1 MADMRRHSVDV
12 PLSRTLVQLKRVRSL
27 RDPATNSLSKYAS
40 PSDHMIW
47 ETASSNGVTLELGR
61 SAHHQLVEED
71 EDLGAEATMGS
82 ERSFRAPNARTASYR
97 KSSAVKIRGL
107 NPPRNKQVHRVRQDG
122 HRKSLDS
129 NHSNHSSI
137 RQLANNMVNN
147 VNVDAEKEEEEVNSY
162 GRPNFALPDKDDEEV
177 KMPGHSK
184 FRTKSS
190 AAMSRVGSPCMSASE
205 ARSVAS
211 RRSTLG
217 HGTEDTRLRSNDVVG
232 SNFSGCGIS
241 YCWSGASKYRELYSD
256 SDGPEQP
263 LLSTDGTEAAF
274 QSNVPY
280 TETPRCLS
288 QKFRPRSFSE
298 LIGLNVVAQSLLY
311 SSCKGKVA
319 PMYLFHG
326 PRGTGKT
333 STARIFAAAL
343 NCVSLEEQRP
353 CGFCKECV
361 ILFSGKSR
369 DVKELDAAKM
379 DRLGRV
385 KALLKSA
392 SLVPYSSRFKVFII
406 DECHLLQEDAWSA
419 ILKSL
424 DEPYRHTVYIMITS
438 DIESLPR
445 TSITHCQK
453 FHFPKIKVADIVYR
467 LERICIEEGLEFDH
481 DGLYFIAAKSNGS
494 LRDSEIMLDQLSL
507 LGKKITISLVHE
519 LVGSVSDDELIEL
532 LHLALSSDTTNTVR
546 RARELMGS
554 AIDPLQLVSQLA
566 NLIMDILSG
575 RCQSAVTEVSKSFL
589 GRYALSEVGIKK
601 LRHALKILSETEKQ
615 LRTSRNQATWVT
627 VALLQFGTIESN
639 LVAEPNEM
647 HAHSVTGYTDDW
659 VSKVHSSSNF
669 CQACNSNKSNCSE
682 RHCRRLKL
690 ENIWRRAIGKC
701 RSRSAK
707 SFLKKEGFLSSV
719 HVTEELAIAEVG
731 FGHPDHLSRAEKMQS
746 LIECALQHVLGCNV
760 EIRFKLVSCPVRKD
774 ARLKRQS
781 FSFLNCSGRKQELS
795 DSVVTDEDEAVRPG
809 ARETPLKGYTSSQQ
823 ESPYVM
829 QCVDSKPTVHGCED
843 DARSTLTSNR
853 SMTDDL
859 TRTCRSETN
868 YSKGVSEQGRFD
880 SIHEPDLQPNCFS
893 RTLKLQKKL
902 LLSGAAHTICLRIQP
917 HNKMDF
923 LPKKEFD
930 TYFCAYEPY
939 EQCSR
944 SNSRAT
950 YSSRDDDLW
959 SKNSRFGSNL
969 LCWRAPK
976 QSM

>member
-1 MADMRRHSVDV
+1 MDV

-27 RDPATNSLSKYAS
+27 RDPATNSLSRYAS
-40 PSDHMIW
+40 ASDNMIW
-47 ETASSNGVTLELGR
+47 ETASSNGVPIELSR
-61 SAHHQLVEED
+61 STHHQLIEED
-71 EDLGAEATMGS
+71 GDFEAEAAMGS
-82 ERSFRAPNARTASYR
+82 ERSLRAPNARTTSYR
-97 KSSAVKIRGL
+97 KSSVVKIRGL
-107 NPPRNKQVHRVRQDG
+107 NPPRNKQVHRVRGDG
-122 HRKSLDS
+122 HRKSVDS
-129 NHSNHSSI
+129 NHSNNSSL
-137 RQLANNMVNN
+137 RQLANNVVNN
-147 VNVDAEKEEEEVNSY
+147 MEEKKEEEEEVNSY
-162 GRPNFALPDKDDEEV
+162 ERADLLLPEKTDEEV
-177 KMPGHSK
+177 KMPGQSK
-184 FRTKSS
+184 FRDKSS

-205 ARSVAS
+205 ARSVGS

-217 HGTEDTRLRSNDVVG
+217 HGTEDTRVRSNDVVG

-241 YCWSGASKYRELYSD
+241 YCWSGASKYRDLYSD

-263 LLSTDGTEAAF
+263 LLSTEGTEVAF
-274 QSNVPY
+274 QDNAPY

-343 NCVSLEEQRP
+343 NCLSLEEQRP

-361 ILFSGKSR
+361 ILFSGRSR
-369 DVKELDAAKM
+369 DVKELDAAKL

-392 SLVPYSSRFKVFII
+392 SLVPYSSRFKVFIV

-419 ILKSL
+419 IMKSL

-438 DIESLPR
+438 DLDSLPR
-445 TSITHCQK
+445 ASITHCQK

-507 LGKKITISLVHE
+507 LGKRVTVSLVHE
-519 LVGSVSDDELIEL
+519 LVGLVSDDELIEL
-532 LHLALSSDTTNTVR
+532 LDLALSSDTTNTVR
-546 RARELMGS
+546 RARELMAS
-554 AIDPLQLVSQLA
+554 SIDPLQLVSQLA

-589 GRYALSEVGIKK
+589 ERYALAEVGIQK

-615 LRTSRNQATWVT
+615 LRTSRNKATWVT
-627 VALLQFGTIESN
+627 VALLQFGTNECNI
-639 LVAEPNEM
+639 VADTNDM
-647 HAHSVTGYTDDW
+647 NAHSATGYTDDW
-659 VSKVHSSSNF
+659 VSKVNSSSNF
-669 CQACNSNKSNCSE
+669 CDACNSNKSNCSE
-682 RHCRRLKL
+682 RYCRRLKL

-701 RSRSAK
+701 QSRSAK
-707 SFLKKEGFLSSV
+707 SFLKKEGILSSV

-731 FGHPDHLSRAEKMQS
+731 FSHPDHLSRAEKMQS
-746 LIECALQHVLGCNV
+746 LIESVLQHVLGFNV
-760 EIRFKLVSCPVRKD
+760 EIKFKIVPRAARKD
-774 ARLKRQS
+774 GRLKRHS
-781 FSFLNCSGRKQELS
+781 FSLLSCSGRKQELS
-795 DSVVTDEDEAVRPG
+795 DSTVTDEDETVRHG
-809 ARETPLKGYTSSQQ
+809 ARETPLKGYSSSQQ
-823 ESPYVM
+823 QSPFIV
-829 QCVDSKPTVHGCED
+829 QRVDSKPRVHGCED

-853 SMTDDL
+853 SMTDDQ

-868 YSKGVSEQGRFD
+868 YSKGASEQGRFD
-880 SIHEPDLQPNCFS
+880 SIQEPDLQPNCFS
-893 RTLKLQKKL
+893 RTLKLQKRFF
-902 LLSGAAHTICLRIQP
+902 SSDAAHTICFRIQP
-917 HNKMDF
+917 HNKMGF

-939 EQCSR
+939 EQCPR

-950 YSSRDDDLW
+950 YGSRDEDL
-959 SKNSRFGSNL
+959 SIKSSRFGSNL

-976 QSM
+976 QSI

>member
-1 MADMRRHSVDV
+1 MMDMRRHSVSLDV

-27 RDPATNSLSKYAS
+27 RDPATNSMSKYAS

-61 SAHHQLVEED
+61 SAHHHLAEED
-71 EDLGAEATMGS
+71 EDVGAEPTMGS
-82 ERSFRAPNARTASYR
+82 ERSFRGPNARTASYR
-97 KSSAVKIRGL
+97 KSSAVRIRGL

-129 NHSNHSSI
+129 NHLNHTSI
-137 RQLANNMVNN
+137 HQLANNMVNN
-147 VNVDAEKEEEEVNSY
+147 VDADKEEEEVNSY
-162 GRPNFALPDKDDEEV
+162 DRPKFAMPDKADEEV
-177 KMPGHSK
+177 KMPGYSK
-184 FRTKSS
+184 FRSKSP
-190 AAMSRVGSPCMSASE
+190 AAVSRVGSPCMSASE
-205 ARSVAS
+205 ARSVGS

-217 HGTEDTRLRSNDVVG
+217 HGTEDTQLRSNDVVG

-241 YCWSGASKYRELYSD
+241 YCWSGGSKYRELYSD
-256 SDGPEQP
+256 SDGPDQP

-274 QSNVPY
+274 QGNVPY

-424 DEPYRHTVYIMITS
+424 DEPYRYTVYIMITS
-438 DIESLPR
+438 DIEGLPR
-445 TSITHCQK
+445 TSIAHCQK

-467 LERICIEEGLEFDH
+467 LEKICIEEGLEFDH

-532 LHLALSSDTTNTVR
+532 LDLALSSDTTNTVR

-615 LRTSRNQATWVT
+615 LRASRNQATWVT
-627 VALLQFGTIESN
+627 VALLQFSTN
-639 LVAEPNEM
+639 EPNLAAELNDM

-659 VSKVHSSSNF
+659 VSKVHSSANF
-669 CQACNSNKSNCSE
+669 CQACNSTKSNCSE

-707 SFLKKEGFLSSV
+707 SFLRKEGILSSV
-719 HVTEELAIAEVG
+719 HVTEEVAIAEVG

-746 LIECALQHVLGCNV
+746 LIECSLQHVLGCNV
-760 EIRFKLVSCPVRKD
+760 EIRFKLVPCPVRKD

-795 DSVVTDEDEAVRPG
+795 DSVVTDEDEAVRPR
-809 ARETPLKGYTSSQQ
+809 ARETPLKGYTS
-823 ESPYVM
+823 M
-829 QCVDSKPTVHGCED
+829 QRVDSKPMVHGCED

-868 YSKGVSEQGRFD
+868 YSKGVSEQGHFD
-880 SIHEPDLQPNCFS
+880 SIQEPDLQPNCFS

-902 LLSGAAHTICLRIQP
+902 LSSGAAHTICLRIQP

>member
-1 MADMRRHSVDV
+1 M
-12 PLSRTLVQLKRVRSL
+12 
-27 RDPATNSLSKYAS
+27 SKYAS

-47 ETASSNGVTLELGR
+47 ETASSNGVTPELGR
-61 SAHHQLVEED
+61 SAHHHLVGED
-71 EDLGAEATMGS
+71 EDVGAEPTTMGS
-82 ERSFRAPNARTASYR
+82 ERSFRGPSARTASYR
-97 KSSAVKIRGL
+97 KSSAVRIRGL
-107 NPPRNKQVHRVRQDG
+107 NPPRSKQVHRVRQDG

-137 RQLANNMVNN
+137 RQLADNMVS
-147 VNVDAEKEEEEVNSY
+147 NVDADKEEGEVNSY
-162 GRPNFALPDKDDEEV
+162 ERPKLAMPDKSDEEV
-177 KMPGHSK
+177 KMPGCSK
-184 FRTKSS
+184 SRSKSS

-205 ARSVAS
+205 ARS
-211 RRSTLG
+211 G

-256 SDGPEQP
+256 SDGPDQP
-263 LLSTDGTEAAF
+263 LLSTDGIEAAF
-274 QSNVPY
+274 QGNVPY
-280 TETPRCLS
+280 TETLRCLS

-311 SSCKGKVA
+311 STCKGKVA

-392 SLVPYSSRFKVFII
+392 SLVPYSSRFKVFIV
-406 DECHLLQEDAWSA
+406 DECHLLREDAWSA

-445 TSITHCQK
+445 ASITHCQK

-507 LGKKITISLVHE
+507 LGKKVTISLVHE
-519 LVGSVSDDELIEL
+519 QVGSVSDDELIEL
-532 LHLALSSDTTNTVR
+532 LDLALSSDTTNTVR

-589 GRYALSEVGIKK
+589 GRYAVSEVGIKK

-627 VALLQFGTIESN
+627 VALLQFSTNEPN
-639 LVAEPNEM
+639 PVAETNDM
-647 HAHSVTGYTDDW
+647 HAHSVTGL
-659 VSKVHSSSNF
+659 
-669 CQACNSNKSNCSE
+669 
-682 RHCRRLKL
+682 CR
-690 ENIWRRAIGKC
+690 
-701 RSRSAK
+701 
-707 SFLKKEGFLSSV
+707 
-719 HVTEELAIAEVG
+719 
-731 FGHPDHLSRAEKMQS
+731 
-746 LIECALQHVLGCNV
+746 
-760 EIRFKLVSCPVRKD
+760 
-774 ARLKRQS
+774 
-781 FSFLNCSGRKQELS
+781 
-795 DSVVTDEDEAVRPG
+795 
-809 ARETPLKGYTSSQQ
+809 
-823 ESPYVM
+823 
-829 QCVDSKPTVHGCED
+829 
-843 DARSTLTSNR
+843 
-853 SMTDDL
+853 
-859 TRTCRSETN
+859 
-868 YSKGVSEQGRFD
+868 
-880 SIHEPDLQPNCFS
+880 
-893 RTLKLQKKL
+893 
-902 LLSGAAHTICLRIQP
+902 
-917 HNKMDF
+917 
-923 LPKKEFD
+923 
-930 TYFCAYEPY
+930 
-939 EQCSR
+939 
-944 SNSRAT
+944 
-950 YSSRDDDLW
+950 
-959 SKNSRFGSNL
+959 
-969 LCWRAPK
+969 
-976 QSM
+976 

>member
-1 MADMRRHSVDV
+1 MTDMRRHSVDV

-47 ETASSNGVTLELGR
+47 ETASSNGMTLDLGR
-61 SAHHQLVEED
+61 SARHQLVEED

-97 KSSAVKIRGL
+97 KSSAVRIRGL
-107 NPPRNKQVHRVRQDG
+107 NPPRNKQVHRVRQDV

-147 VNVDAEKEEEEVNSY
+147 LDAEKEEEEVNSY
-162 GRPNFALPDKDDEEV
+162 ERPNFALPDKDDEEV
-177 KMPGHSK
+177 KMPSYSK

-190 AAMSRVGSPCMSASE
+190 AAMSRVGSPC
-205 ARSVAS
+205 
-211 RRSTLG
+211 
-217 HGTEDTRLRSNDVVG
+217 
-232 SNFSGCGIS
+232 
-241 YCWSGASKYRELYSD
+241 
-256 SDGPEQP
+256 
-263 LLSTDGTEAAF
+263 
-274 QSNVPY
+274 
-280 TETPRCLS
+280 
-288 QKFRPRSFSE
+288 
-298 LIGLNVVAQSLLY
+298 
-311 SSCKGKVA
+311 
-319 PMYLFHG
+319 
-326 PRGTGKT
+326 
-333 STARIFAAAL
+333 
-343 NCVSLEEQRP
+343 
-353 CGFCKECV
+353 
-361 ILFSGKSR
+361 
-369 DVKELDAAKM
+369 
-379 DRLGRV
+379 RV

-392 SLVPYSSRFKVFII
+392 SLVPYSSRFKV
-406 DECHLLQEDAWSA
+406 
-419 ILKSL
+419 
-424 DEPYRHTVYIMITS
+424 
-438 DIESLPR
+438 
-445 TSITHCQK
+445 
-453 FHFPKIKVADIVYR
+453 
-467 LERICIEEGLEFDH
+467 
-481 DGLYFIAAKSNGS
+481 
-494 LRDSEIMLDQLSL
+494 
-507 LGKKITISLVHE
+507 
-519 LVGSVSDDELIEL
+519 GSVSDDELIEL
-532 LHLALSSDTTNTVR
+532 LDLALSSDTTNTVR

-575 RCQSAVTEVSKSFL
+575 RCQSAATEVSKSFL

-601 LRHALKILSETEKQ
+601 LRHALKILSDTEKQ

-627 VALLQFGTIESN
+627 VALLQFGTTESN
-639 LVAEPNEM
+639 IVAEPNDM
-647 HAHSVTGYTDDW
+647 HAHSVTGYT
-659 VSKVHSSSNF
+659 
-669 CQACNSNKSNCSE
+669 
-682 RHCRRLKL
+682 
-690 ENIWRRAIGKC
+690 
-701 RSRSAK
+701 
-707 SFLKKEGFLSSV
+707 
-719 HVTEELAIAEVG
+719 ELAIAEVG
-731 FGHPDHLSRAEKMQS
+731 FGQPDHLSRAEKMQS
-746 LIECALQHVLGCNV
+746 LIECSLQHVLGCNV
-760 EIRFKLVSCPVRKD
+760 EIRFKLVACPVRKD

-823 ESPYVM
+823 ESPYIM
-829 QCVDSKPTVHGCED
+829 QRVDSKPSVHGCED

-880 SIHEPDLQPNCFS
+880 STQEPDLQPNCFS

-902 LLSGAAHTICLRIQP
+902 LSSGAAHTICLRIQP

-950 YSSRDDDLW
+950 YSSRDDDL
-959 SKNSRFGSNL
+959 
-969 LCWRAPK
+969 
-976 QSM
+976 

>member
-1 MADMRRHSVDV
+1 MADLRRHSVDV

-40 PSDHMIW
+40 TSDNMIW
-47 ETASSNGVTLELGR
+47 ETASSNGVMMDLSR
-61 SAHHQLVEED
+61 SATHHQLIEED
-71 EDLGAEATMGS
+71 GDLEGEATLGS
-82 ERSFRAPNARTASYR
+82 DRSFRAPNARTASYR
-97 KSSAVKIRGL
+97 KSSVVKIRGL

-129 NHSNHSSI
+129 SHSNHSSI
-137 RQLANNMVNN
+137 RQLANTMVNN
-147 VNVDAEKEEEEVNSY
+147 VDEEKKEEEEEVNSY
-162 GRPNFALPDKDDEEV
+162 EHAVLTPPEKTDEEV
-177 KMPGHSK
+177 RMPGFSK
-184 FRTKSS
+184 FKNKSS
-190 AAMSRVGSPCMSASE
+190 AAMSRVGSPCMSAIE
-205 ARSVAS
+205 ARSAGS
-211 RRSTLG
+211 RR
-217 HGTEDTRLRSNDVVG
+217 TEETRVRSNDVAG

-241 YCWSGASKYRELYSD
+241 YCWSGASKYRELYYD
-256 SDGPEQP
+256 SDGPEQL
-263 LLSTDGTEAAF
+263 LLSPEGTEAAF
-274 QSNVPY
+274 QDNVPY

-343 NCVSLEEQRP
+343 NCLSLEEQRP

-361 ILFSGKSR
+361 ILFSGRSR

-379 DRLGRV
+379 GRFGQV

-392 SLVPYSSRFKVFII
+392 SLVPYSSRFKVFIV

-424 DEPYRHTVYIMITS
+424 DEPYRHAVYIMITS
-438 DIESLPR
+438 DLDSVPR

-467 LERICIEEGLEFDH
+467 LERICIEEGLEFEH

-494 LRDSEIMLDQLSL
+494 LRDAEIMLDQLSL

-519 LVGSVSDDELIEL
+519 LVGSVSDDDLIEL
-532 LHLALSSDTTNTVR
+532 LDLALSSDTTNTVR
-546 RARELMGS
+546 RARELMAS
-554 AIDPLQLVSQLA
+554 AIDPLQLVSQSA

-589 GRYALSEVGIKK
+589 GRYALAEVGIKK
-601 LRHALKILSETEKQ
+601 LRRALKILSETEKQ

-627 VALLQFGTIESN
+627 VALLQFGTNESN
-639 LVAEPNEM
+639 LVADSTDM
-647 HAHSVTGYTDDW
+647 HACPATGYTDDW
-659 VSKVHSSSNF
+659 VSKVNSSSNF
-669 CQACNSNKSNCSE
+669 CHACNNNKSNCSE

-690 ENIWRRAIGKC
+690 ENIWRRAMGKC

-707 SFLKKEGFLSSV
+707 SFLRKEGFLSSV

-731 FGHPDHLSRAEKMQS
+731 FSHLDHISRAEKMQS
-746 LIECALQHVLGCNV
+746 LIESALQNVLGCNV
-760 EIRFKLVSCPVRKD
+760 EIRFKLVPRPVRKD
-774 ARLKRQS
+774 AKSKKQL
-781 FSFLNCSGRKQELS
+781 FSLLSCSGRKQELS
-795 DSVVTDEDEAVRPG
+795 DSAMTGDDEAVRHG
-809 ARETPLKGYTSSQQ
+809 TRETPSKGYSSSQQ
-823 ESPYVM
+823 QSPFIM
-829 QCVDSKPTVHGCED
+829 QHTGSKPTVVHGCED
-843 DARSTLTSNR
+843 DAQSTLTSNR
-853 SMTDDL
+853 SMP
-859 TRTCRSETN
+859 RTCRSETS

-880 SIHEPDLQPNCFS
+880 RIQEPDFQPNCFS
-893 RTLKLQKKL
+893 RTLKLQKRFF
-902 LLSGAAHTICLRIQP
+902 SSDAAHTICLKIQP

-930 TYFCAYEPY
+930 TYLCAYEPY

-944 SNSRAT
+944 SNSHAT
-950 YSSRDDDLW
+950 YSSRDENLW
-959 SKNSRFGSNL
+959 VKNSRFGSHL
-969 LCWRAPK
+969 LCWRGPK
-976 QSM
+976 QAI

>member
-1 MADMRRHSVDV
+1 MTDMRRHSVDV

-40 PSDHMIW
+40 PSDNMIW

-61 SAHHQLVEED
+61 SAHHQLTEED
-71 EDLGAEATMGS
+71 EDFGAEATMGS

-107 NPPRNKQVHRVRQDG
+107 NPPRNKQVHRARHDG

-147 VNVDAEKEEEEVNSY
+147 VDVEKDEEEEVNSY
-162 GRPNFALPDKDDEEV
+162 ERPNLALAEKTDEEV
-177 KMPGHSK
+177 KMPSYSK
-184 FRTKSS
+184 FRNKSS
-190 AAMSRVGSPCMSASE
+190 AAMSNVGSPCMSTSE
-205 ARSVAS
+205 VHSVGS

-217 HGTEDTRLRSNDVVG
+217 HGTEETRLRSNDVVE

-241 YCWSGASKYRELYSD
+241 YCWSGASKYRDLYSD

-263 LLSTDGTEAAF
+263 LLSTDGTEVAF
-274 QSNVPY
+274 QGNVPY
-280 TETPRCLS
+280 TDTPRCLS

-298 LIGLNVVAQSLLY
+298 LIGHNVVAQSLLY

-343 NCVSLEEQRP
+343 NCVSHEEQRP

-406 DECHLLQEDAWSA
+406 DECHLLREDAWSA
-419 ILKSL
+419 ITKSL

-438 DIESLPR
+438 DLGSLPR

-467 LERICIEEGLEFDH
+467 LERICTEEGLEFDH

-494 LRDSEIMLDQLSL
+494 LRDAEIMLDQLSL
-507 LGKKITISLVHE
+507 LGKKITISLAHE

-532 LHLALSSDTTNTVR
+532 LDLALSSDTTNTVR

-575 RCQSAVTEVSKSFL
+575 RCQSAATEVSKSFL
-589 GRYALSEVGIKK
+589 GRYALAEVGIKK
-601 LRHALKILSETEKQ
+601 LRNALKILSETEKQ

-627 VALLQFGTIESN
+627 VALLQFGTNESN
-639 LVAEPNEM
+639 LVAEPNDL

-659 VSKVHSSSNF
+659 VSKVNSSSNF
-669 CQACNSNKSNCSE
+669 CHACNSNKSNCSE

-690 ENIWRRAIGKC
+690 ANIWRRAIGKC
-701 RSRSAK
+701 RSRSAR
-707 SFLKKEGFLSSV
+707 SFLRKEGFLSSV

-746 LIECALQHVLGCNV
+746 VIECALQHVLGCNV
-760 EIRFKLVSCPVRKD
+760 EIRFKLVQCPVRKD
-774 ARLKRQS
+774 AGLKRQS
-781 FSFLNCSGRKQELS
+781 FSFFSCSGRKQELS

-809 ARETPLKGYTSSQQ
+809 ARETPLKGYSSSQQ
-823 ESPYVM
+823 QSPFIM
-829 QCVDSKPTVHGCED
+829 QRLDSTPTVHGCED

-859 TRTCRSETN
+859 TRTCRSEAN
-868 YSKGVSEQGRFD
+868 YSKGVSEQGRFN
-880 SIHEPDLQPNCFS
+880 SIQEPDLQPNCFS

-902 LLSGAAHTICLRIQP
+902 LSSGAAHTICLRIQP

-930 TYFCAYEPY
+930 TYFCTYEPY

-959 SKNSRFGSNL
+959 SKNSRFGSNM

-976 QSM
+976 QSI

>member
-40 PSDHMIW
+40 PSDNMIW
-47 ETASSNGVTLELGR
+47 ETASSNGVAMDLGR
-61 SAHHQLVEED
+61 SAHHQLIEED
-71 EDLGAEATMGS
+71 GDFEAEATLGS

-107 NPPRNKQVHRVRQDG
+107 NPPRNKQVHRSRQDG

-129 NHSNHSSI
+129 SHSNHSSI
-137 RQLANNMVNN
+137 RQLANTMVNN
-147 VNVDAEKEEEEVNSY
+147 VVEEKEEEEEVNSY
-162 GRPNFALPDKDDEEV
+162 ERAVPTPPEKTDEV
-177 KMPGHSK
+177 KMPGFSK
-184 FRTKSS
+184 FRNKSS

-205 ARSVAS
+205 PRSVRS
-211 RRSTLG
+211 RR
-217 HGTEDTRLRSNDVVG
+217 TEETQVRSNDVVG

-241 YCWSGASKYRELYSD
+241 YCWSGASKYRDLYYD

-263 LLSTDGTEAAF
+263 LLSPEGTDAAF
-274 QSNVPY
+274 QDNVPY

-343 NCVSLEEQRP
+343 NCLSLEEQRP

-361 ILFSGKSR
+361 ILFSGRSR

-392 SLVPYSSRFKVFII
+392 SLVPYSSRFKVFIV
-406 DECHLLQEDAWSA
+406 DECHLLPEDAWSA

-424 DEPYRHTVYIMITS
+424 DEPYRHAVYIMITS
-438 DIESLPR
+438 DIDSLPR

-481 DGLYFIAAKSNGS
+481 DGLYFISAKSNGS
-494 LRDSEIMLDQLSL
+494 LRDAEIMLDQLSL

-532 LHLALSSDTTNTVR
+532 LDLALSSDTTNTVR
-546 RARELMGS
+546 RARELMAS

-575 RCQSAVTEVSKSFL
+575 RCNSAVTEISKSFL
-589 GRYALSEVGIKK
+589 GRYALAEVGVKK

-627 VALLQFGTIESN
+627 VALLQFGTNESN
-639 LVAEPNEM
+639 LTAATNDM
-647 HAHSVTGYTDDW
+647 HEHSAIGYTDDW
-659 VSKVHSSSNF
+659 VSKVNSSSNF
-669 CQACNSNKSNCSE
+669 CHACNSNKSNCSE

-690 ENIWRRAIGKC
+690 ENIWKRAI
-701 RSRSAK
+701 
-707 SFLKKEGFLSSV
+707 
-719 HVTEELAIAEVG
+719 ELAITEVG
-731 FGHPDHLSRAEKMQS
+731 FSHQDHISRAEKMQGV
-746 LIECALQHVLGCNV
+746 IESVLQNVLGCNV
-760 EIRFKLVSCPVRKD
+760 EVRFKLVPRPVTKD
-774 ARLKRQS
+774 ARSKRQS
-781 FSFLNCSGRKQELS
+781 FSLLSCSGRKQELS
-795 DSVVTDEDEAVRPG
+795 DSAVTDEDEAVRHG
-809 ARETPLKGYTSSQQ
+809 ARETPSKGYSSQQ
-823 ESPYVM
+823 QSPFIM
-829 QCVDSKPTVHGCED
+829 QRTDSKPSVHGCED

-880 SIHEPDLQPNCFS
+880 SIQEPDLQPNCFS
-893 RTLKLQKKL
+893 RTLKLQKRFF
-902 LLSGAAHTICLRIQP
+902 SSDAAHTICLKIQP

-930 TYFCAYEPY
+930 TYFCPYEPY
-939 EQCSR
+939 EQCPR
-944 SNSRAT
+944 SNSHAT
-950 YSSRDDDLW
+950 YSSRDDNLRLELSSW
-959 SKNSRFGSNL
+959 KQQKSISKLDGAPQAGSKSSNQMMEIEL
-969 LCWRAPK
+969 TYRKEIW
-976 QSM
+976 

>member
-1 MADMRRHSVDV
+1 MFKMTDVRRHSVDV

-47 ETASSNGVTLELGR
+47 ETASSNGMTPDLGR
-61 SAHHQLVEED
+61 SVHNQLVEED

-147 VNVDAEKEEEEVNSY
+147 VGAEKEEEEVNSY
-162 GRPNFALPDKDDEEV
+162 ERPKFALPDKDEEV
-177 KMPGHSK
+177 KMPGYK
-184 FRTKSS
+184 FRSKSS

-217 HGTEDTRLRSNDVVG
+217 PGTEDTRLRSNDVVG

-274 QSNVPY
+274 QGNVPY

-361 ILFSGKSR
+361 VLFSGKSR

-424 DEPYRHTVYIMITS
+424 DEPYPHTVYIMITS

-507 LGKKITISLVHE
+507 LGKKITISLAHE
-519 LVGSVSDDELIEL
+519 LV
-532 LHLALSSDTTNTVR
+532 
-546 RARELMGS
+546 
-554 AIDPLQLVSQLA
+554 
-566 NLIMDILSG
+566 
-575 RCQSAVTEVSKSFL
+575 
-589 GRYALSEVGIKK
+589 
-601 LRHALKILSETEKQ
+601 
-615 LRTSRNQATWVT
+615 
-627 VALLQFGTIESN
+627 
-639 LVAEPNEM
+639 
-647 HAHSVTGYTDDW
+647 
-659 VSKVHSSSNF
+659 
-669 CQACNSNKSNCSE
+669 
-682 RHCRRLKL
+682 
-690 ENIWRRAIGKC
+690 
-701 RSRSAK
+701 
-707 SFLKKEGFLSSV
+707 
-719 HVTEELAIAEVG
+719 
-731 FGHPDHLSRAEKMQS
+731 
-746 LIECALQHVLGCNV
+746 
-760 EIRFKLVSCPVRKD
+760 SC
-774 ARLKRQS
+774 
-781 FSFLNCSGRKQELS
+781 
-795 DSVVTDEDEAVRPG
+795 
-809 ARETPLKGYTSSQQ
+809 
-823 ESPYVM
+823 
-829 QCVDSKPTVHGCED
+829 
-843 DARSTLTSNR
+843 
-853 SMTDDL
+853 
-859 TRTCRSETN
+859 
-868 YSKGVSEQGRFD
+868 
-880 SIHEPDLQPNCFS
+880 
-893 RTLKLQKKL
+893 L
-902 LLSGAAHTICLRIQP
+902 LLSFT
-917 HNKMDF
+917 F
-923 LPKKEFD
+923 
-930 TYFCAYEPY
+930 
-939 EQCSR
+939 
-944 SNSRAT
+944 
-950 YSSRDDDLW
+950 
-959 SKNSRFGSNL
+959 
-969 LCWRAPK
+969 
-976 QSM
+976 